1 MANRH
6 CHRKRRA
13 EIRARM
19 AATGESYQAALAR
32 LVSEGSRGTHR
43 LHRSVRAP
51 WLLPASYFGVPV
63 TLAVYEVFSRASL
76 ILVSGCGG
84 PLGLPLAKASPL
96 HIQAGGLS

>member
-6 CHRKRRA
+6 SHKKRRA

-19 AATGESYQAALAR
+19 AATGASYQTALAK
-32 LVSEGSRGTHR
+32 VVAERGQGKDR
-43 LHRSVRAP
+43 MPRSLRTP
-51 WLLPASYFGVPV
+51 SLLRASYFGVPV

-96 HIQAGGLS
+96 HLHAGSVS

>member
-6 CHRKRRA
+6 RHKKRRA

-19 AATGESYQAALAR
+19 AATGESYQTALAR
-32 LVSEGSRGTHR
+32 LASDRNRGSHR
-43 LHRSVRAP
+43 LQRALRAP
-51 WLLPASYFGVPV
+51 SLLRTSYFGVPV
-63 TLAVYEVFSRASL
+63 TIAVYELLSRASV

-96 HIQAGGLS
+96 HICGSDVS